1 MLHENFWS
9 GLCTEA
15 TASKL
20 ERQQDMLAA
29 QQVKLIRQLELLER
43 CQERLNKQL
52 GGVAQYIQDRP
63 PSNAFAARI
72 LTGRD

>member
-1 MLHENFWS
+1 MLHGNFLS

-29 QQVKLIRQLELLER
+29 QQVRLIRQLELLER
-43 CQERLNKQL
+43 CHARLKEQL
-52 GGVAQYIQDRP
+52 GEVAQYVQDSP
-63 PSNAFAARI
+63 PSTRFAARI
-72 LTGRD
+72 LTRGD

>member
-1 MLHENFWS
+1 MLQENFLS

-29 QQVKLIRQLELLER
+29 QQVRLIRQLESLER
-43 CQERLNKQL
+43 CHERLNRQL
-52 GGVAQYIQDRP
+52 GAQYIQDRP
-63 PSNAFAARI
+63 PFNAFC
-72 LTGRD
+72 GSD